1 MQFVI
6 FCKKW
11 WLKMSIYIEMN
22 LFFDNDFDV
31 YKIEKLLNIEPSDCK
46 RRNET
51 RLSPFDKSKHL
62 DGYWSLMTDTFEELD
77 IKPAM
82 DDLLKKLEGK
92 LEIIKEICKKNN
104 GEVNFEIVSIFEKDN
119 LPAIYFEKRFLNI
132 VNYLDAVID
141 IDMYLN

>member
-1 MQFVI
+1 
-6 FCKKW
+6 
-11 WLKMSIYIEMN
+11 MN

-62 DGYWSLMTDTFEELD
+62 DGYWSLMTDAFEELD

>member
-1 MQFVI
+1 
-6 FCKKW
+6 
-11 WLKMSIYIEMN
+11 MN

-82 DDLLKKLEGK
+82 DDLLKKMEGK

>member
-1 MQFVI
+1 
-6 FCKKW
+6 
-11 WLKMSIYIEMN
+11 MSIYIEMK

-119 LPAIYFEKRFLNI
+119 LPAIYFEKRFLHI

>member
-1 MQFVI
+1 
-6 FCKKW
+6 
-11 WLKMSIYIEMN
+11 MN

-51 RLSPFDKSKHL
+51 RPSPCDKSKHL

-92 LEIIKEICKKNN
+92 LEIIKEICKKIT
-104 GEVNFEIVSIFEKDN
+104 ERLTLRSFQFLKKITCQQFILKKD
-119 LPAIYFEKRFLNI
+119 F
-132 VNYLDAVID
+132 
-141 IDMYLN
+141 

>member
-1 MQFVI
+1 
-6 FCKKW
+6 
-11 WLKMSIYIEMN
+11 MSIYIERN
-22 LFFDNDFDV
+22 LFFENDYDV
-31 YKIEKLLNIEPSDCK
+31 YQIEKLLNIKPSDCK

-62 DGYWSLMTDTFEELD
+62 EGYWSLMTDTFEELD
-77 IKPAM
+77 IKSAM

-104 GEVNFEIVSIFEKDN
+104 GEVCFDIVSIFEKDN

-132 VNYLDAVID
+132 VYYLDAVID

>member
-1 MQFVI
+1 
-6 FCKKW
+6 
-11 WLKMSIYIEMN
+11 MN
-22 LFFDNDFDV
+22 LFFNNDFDV

>member
-1 MQFVI
+1 
-6 FCKKW
+6 
-11 WLKMSIYIEMN
+11 MN

>member
-1 MQFVI
+1 
-6 FCKKW
+6 
-11 WLKMSIYIEMN
+11 MN

-92 LEIIKEICKKNN
+92 LEIIKEICKKNK

>member
-1 MQFVI
+1 
-6 FCKKW
+6 
-11 WLKMSIYIEMN
+11 MSIYIEMN
-22 LFFDNDFDV
+22 LFFNNDFDV

-82 DDLLKKLEGK
+82 DDLLKKMEGK

>member
-1 MQFVI
+1 
-6 FCKKW
+6 
-11 WLKMSIYIEMN
+11 MN
-22 LFFDNDFDV
+22 LFFNNDFDV

-82 DDLLKKLEGK
+82 DDLLKKMEGK

>member
-1 MQFVI
+1 
-6 FCKKW
+6 
-11 WLKMSIYIEMN
+11 MSIYIEMK

-92 LEIIKEICKKNN
+92 LEIIKEICKKIT
-104 GEVNFEIVSIFEKDN
+104 ERLTLRSFQFLKKITCQQFILKKD
-119 LPAIYFEKRFLNI
+119 F
-132 VNYLDAVID
+132 
-141 IDMYLN
+141 

>member
-1 MQFVI
+1 
-6 FCKKW
+6 
-11 WLKMSIYIEMN
+11 MSIYIEMN

-119 LPAIYFEKRFLNI
+119 LPAIYFEKRFLNQQTFL
-132 VNYLDAVID
+132 NYL
-141 IDMYLN
+141 

>member
-1 MQFVI
+1 
-6 FCKKW
+6 
-11 WLKMSIYIEMN
+11 MSIYIEMN

-82 DDLLKKLEGK
+82 DDLLKKMEGK

>member
-1 MQFVI
+1 
-6 FCKKW
+6 
-11 WLKMSIYIEMN
+11 MN
-22 LFFDNDFDV
+22 LFFENDYDV
-31 YKIEKLLNIEPSDCK
+31 YQIEKLLNIEPSDCK

-62 DGYWSLMTDTFEELD
+62 DGYWSLMTDAFEELD

>member
-1 MQFVI
+1 
-6 FCKKW
+6 
-11 WLKMSIYIEMN
+11 MN

-31 YKIEKLLNIEPSDCK
+31 YNIEKLLNIEPSDCK